1 MNGSVLA
8 PAAAAAPTGV
18 VASPRVP
25 LGVITVAGRAWR
37 YPFTPEDVLW
47 TARFIV
53 GEAGGRDN
61 RENRAVI
68 WAMLNRYAL
77 FTYRVHRSFQAFIRA
92 YSTTLQ
98 PVLNSKGAA
107 RRHMHSA
114 SFVHTGGEYPEQARP
129 RGRVPRGQLR
139 RHLVLQRTAWSAL
152 PLQARQLALQA
163 LSGQSANPGIGNAS
177 EFAETGVYYHDRY
190 QRRPSYD
197 EWVRFSQD
205 FPRSAGKAWT
215 WIGPVAGLTQY
226 RNNTFYLD
234 NRARHLPAGAVR
246 VVPPAATAEEAEL
259 APTGTAQTPVNHG
272 SQAYVR
278 WVQGALNQI
287 LGLRLA
293 TDGLAGAQTSSAI
306 RSFQQRQGL
315 AADGVVGPK
324 TEAALRAALQS
335 RPLRTPPSQPGLQ
348 RVILDDFDF
357 NRDDLKPAHRQQVA
371 AVAQRIVRG
380 QRGTQAIRVVR
391 VVGHTDPV
399 GTDSY
404 NIALG
409 RRRAKR
415 VARELRAMVAR
426 LKPSIAGRISFV
438 AESRGEREPISN
450 NPTRNRRVEITVAA
464 SQIQPGRTIPP
475 DTSGCGVPAT
485 QPQREAY
492 FDEVLSEVETRA
504 RRTRVQPT
512 LCLFQNADERSD
524 RNHFQFQAQRWAR
537 RIAAV
542 ADPDPTN
549 CNTRVGPTSYDT
561 GANIISTIEA
571 AHVCLGRKPIKA
583 VHIFSHSG
591 SHGVFGPHGLTQGLY
606 RDEPDAASRSGG
618 ARRVTDISTAVLA
631 QDVVIVLHG
640 CNTANGDDSFARALF
655 DHLAATLTNP
665 KVFGHTTLGCAGRD
679 SNWREFSR
687 RAPAGQR
694 VNSIAPHYF
703 GKGGCS

>member
-129 RGRVPRGQLR
+129 RGRVPCGQLR

-215 WIGPVAGLTQY
+215 WIGPVEGLTQY
-226 RNNTFYLD
+226 RNNTFYLA

-259 APTGTAQTPVNHG
+259 APTGTAQTPVNRG

-293 TDGLAGAQTSSAI
+293 TDGVAGAQTSSAI
-306 RSFQQRQGL
+306 RGFQQRQKL
-315 AADGVVGPK
+315 KADGIVGPK
-324 TEAALRAALQS
+324 TEAALRAALTGSGGRPNNATPLAVAAPSGGACEVINRFDFDRPDIKLDAHHQGQVRRIAQRLVDVS
-335 RPLRTPPSQPGLQ
+335 RGAPAPLPARVIGHTDNAGTETYNERLGLQ
-348 RVILDDFDF
+348 R
-357 NRDDLKPAHRQQVA
+357 AEQV
-371 AVAQRIVRG
+371 
-380 QRGTQAIRVVR
+380 
-391 VVGHTDPV
+391 
-399 GTDSY
+399 
-404 NIALG
+404 
-409 RRRAKR
+409 RRALPQTMEQIQVGSSRR
-415 VARELRAMVAR
+415 VTFL
-426 LKPSIAGRISFV
+426 P
-438 AESRGEREPISN
+438 AETRGEREPAPGATN
-450 NPTRNRRVEITVAA
+450 AAEHRRVQVCFPSNPSPVPPRPLPVTHTIRVVVKSFIARIGPRIGAPTCSMILPVPIPIPLPVPLVTTPQMRLRALATATDAQFSENPLTDRKDKAYRLFSACTFTVACLDGKLVSFRPSILDRDA
-464 SQIQPGRTIPP
+464 GQEGRIQAPPLVPISFKTTRTGPSSFSFSWEIKGRPHPSVEPGFQLICSRSSVFIWHTIQGNI
-475 DTSGCGVPAT
+475 DCSGPTPRVTTLLGGSRFPSHRVFVNGVP
-485 QPQREAY
+485 
-492 FDEVLSEVETRA
+492 D
-504 RRTRVQPT
+504 
-512 LCLFQNADERSD
+512 RS
-524 RNHFQFQAQRWAR
+524 
-537 RIAAV
+537 
-542 ADPDPTN
+542 
-549 CNTRVGPTSYDT
+549 
-561 GANIISTIEA
+561 
-571 AHVCLGRKPIKA
+571 
-583 VHIFSHSG
+583 
-591 SHGVFGPHGLTQGLY
+591 
-606 RDEPDAASRSGG
+606 
-618 ARRVTDISTAVLA
+618 LA
-631 QDVVIVLHG
+631 QGVLTNLWHSHPS
-640 CNTANGDDSFARALF
+640 D
-655 DHLAATLTNP
+655 ATL
-665 KVFGHTTLGCAGRD
+665 V
-679 SNWREFSR
+679 
-687 RAPAGQR
+687 Q
-694 VNSIAPHYF
+694 
-703 GKGGCS
+703 